1 MAKATSAQASKRGP
15 TGLLKL
21 YLITYNFA
29 SLAGWAY
36 VLFLALAQ
44 IARESSY
51 QNVFEA
57 TWPVLIVVQTTAL
70 FEVKYMQL
78 YIMSEDIVHA
88 LLGWVR
94 TPLMT
99 TIMQVFSRIFL
110 VWAVNYPFPEIHSH
124 WSYTT
129 MVISWSI
136 AECVRYSY
144 YATNLASSVPAI
156 ITWARYTFFLVLY
169 PTGISSELIMIYQ
182 SLPYVKAAW
191 GDLYYYI
198 YIAVIILY
206 APGSPVMYNHMRIQ
220 RKKYLKGTDK
230 KIN

>member
-1 MAKATSAQASKRGP
+1 MAKPVEQKQKRGP
-15 TGLLKL
+15 SGLLKS
-21 YLITYNFA
+21 YLIAYNFA

-36 VLFLALAQ
+36 VLFLAVAQ
-44 IARESSY
+44 VASTGSY
-51 QNVFEA
+51 ENVFEV
-57 TWPVLIVVQTTAL
+57 TWPVLIVVQSTAL
-70 FEVKYMQL
+70 FE
-78 YIMSEDIVHA
+78 IVHA

-94 TPLMT
+94 TPIMT

-110 VWAVNYPFPEIHSH
+110 IWAVNYPFPQIHSH

-136 AECVRYSY
+136 AEVVRYSY
-144 YATNLASSVPAI
+144 YATNLASSVPAF

-191 GDLYYYI
+191 GDLYYYA

-220 RKKYLKGTDK
+220 RNKYLKESAK
-230 KIN
+230 KDN

>member
-1 MAKATSAQASKRGP
+1 MAKEAPVAQTSKRGP
-15 TGLLKL
+15 SGLLKT
-21 YLITYNFA
+21 YLVAYNFA

-44 IARESSY
+44 IARSGTY

-70 FEVKYMQL
+70 FE
-78 YIMSEDIVHA
+78 IVHA

-99 TIMQVFSRIFL
+99 TVMQVFSRIFL
-110 VWAVNYPFPEIHSH
+110 VWAVNYPFPQVHSH

-129 MVISWSI
+129 MVVSWSI
-136 AECVRYSY
+136 AECVRYAY

-156 ITWARYTFFLVLY
+156 VTWARYTFFLVLY

-198 YIAVIILY
+198 YIAVILLY

-220 RKKYLKGTDK
+220 RKKYLKGSSK
-230 KIN
+230 KTN